1 MSGRFSKK
9 QIAAQ
14 KKFAAAARRHG
25 GRIPAGSS
33 LKRANAIRKSRGL
46 APKKRA
52 AKKMSVAGRPR
63 ANGKFVRTRTGPTN
77 MPPQYTGGITNTRAD
92 PASAG
97 PPQYTGGI
105 TQFSAPEYNG
115 GITGKQTA
123 SDVSVLPPQYNGG
136 INPTGAVPQWQIDD
150 VNRRMAGGGLQI
162 NPVVP
167 NAYDYMG
174 AVTKYNMDILDRR
187 RVGYGAIPYSMQ
199 DSRTRVN
206 PAIGRAAAP
215 LPGKLKLKMD

>member
-1 MSGRFSKK
+1 
-9 QIAAQ
+9 
-14 KKFAAAARRHG
+14 
-25 GRIPAGSS
+25 
-33 LKRANAIRKSRGL
+33 
-46 APKKRA
+46 
-52 AKKMSVAGRPR
+52 
-63 ANGKFVRTRTGPTN
+63 

-150 VNRRMAGGGLQI
+150 VNRRMGGSSYT
-162 NPVVP
+162 PVVVP
-167 NAYDYMG
+167 MTSWAD
-174 AVTKYNMDILDRR
+174 AVNSYEQGKDDRLR
-187 RVGYGAIPYSMQ
+187 YGYGFIPESMT
-199 DSRTRVN
+199 DPRTRVN
-206 PAIGRAAAP
+206 INAVPRPPALPAP
-215 LPGKLKLKMD
+215 VKKAIMAPPPKPAPFKYKKD